1 MNQSHESV
9 AWIYNTISL
18 LNKLLALGARANGRV
33 ALTHSLRRNAW
44 GAGVLAGVCLLGP
57 LVLVS
62 LALGSQ
68 PLTLSQVWHGL
79 FTQEETRA
87 SIIVWQLR
95 LPRTLLAACIGVA
108 LAVSG
113 VVIQAL
119 TRNPLAEPGLLG
131 VNAGAALAV
140 VLAISVLGVSE
151 TSQYLWFAFL
161 GSAAASGFVY
171 LNSLRR
177 THASDHARL
186 VLAGAAL
193 GATLSAATG
202 VITMFNTKVFS
213 SYRFWVIGS
222 AADRGYDVLL
232 PVLPFLGIG
241 LTLALLCG
249 PSLNALALGDEQ
261 AVALGA
267 RLGLIRGLALAA
279 ITLLCG
285 AATAAAGPIGFV
297 GLAIPHLLRIVVGV
311 DQRAVL
317 AASILVGPSFLLL
330 CDIIGRIV
338 ARPSE
343 LEVGIVTAFF
353 GAPVLLTIVM
363 RRGVS

>member
-1 MNQSHESV
+1 MTAH
-9 AWIYNTISL
+9 TLSL
-18 LNKLLALGARANGRV
+18 KQG
-33 ALTHSLRRNAW
+33 AW
-44 GAGVLAGVCLLGP
+44 GAGVLAGVLLLG
-57 LVLVS
+57 LLTLAS

-68 PLTLSQVWHGL
+68 PLTLAQVWDAL
-79 FTQEETRA
+79 FAQEETRA

-95 LPRTLLAACIGVA
+95 LPRTLLTACIGVA
-108 LAVSG
+108 MAVSG
-113 VVIQAL
+113 VVMQAL

-140 VLAISVLGVSE
+140 VVAISVLGLSG
-151 TSQYLWFAFL
+151 TGQYLWFAFL
-161 GSAAASGFVY
+161 GSATASGFVY

-177 THASDHARL
+177 THTSDHARL

-202 VITMFNTKVFS
+202 VITMFDAKVFS

-241 LTLALLCG
+241 LMLALLCG

-261 AVALGA
+261 ALALGV
-267 RLGLIRGLALAA
+267 RLGLIRGLALMA

-297 GLAIPHLLRIVVGV
+297 GLAIPHLLRLIVGV
-311 DQRAVL
+311 DHRAVL
-317 AASILVGPSFLLL
+317 AASILTGPSFLLL
-330 CDIIGRIV
+330 CDIAGRIV

-353 GAPVLLTIVM
+353 GAPVLLAILI
-363 RRGVS
+363 RRSES